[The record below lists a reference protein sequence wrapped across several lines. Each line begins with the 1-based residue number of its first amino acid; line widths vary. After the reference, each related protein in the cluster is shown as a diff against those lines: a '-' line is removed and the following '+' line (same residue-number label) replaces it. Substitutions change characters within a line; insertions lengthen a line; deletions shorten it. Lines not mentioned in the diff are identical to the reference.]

1 MEIAKITPQSTN
13 EIYKS
18 PTEIYNEQ
26 YADIRKQLDYKY
38 HNHYLKERQVLQ
50 DKIITE
56 LLSVGRSMKDPWLV
70 YTAGPMGAGKSY
82 TIRKFSEMNI
92 FPLVA
97 FVIIDPDRIK
107 CMLPEMKDFIEENP
121 NTAGSRVHKEST
133 FIAEIAERQAIKEK
147 KCLLVDGTLKD
158 TDWYTNR
165 LDLLRLKN
173 PEYLTT
179 IIQVTASPE
188 LIFKRTA
195 KRSVETG
202 RNIPPQVILESIEQ
216 IPESVKILSEHVH
229 STITINNETDDEL
242 PKIVEPKLAMQDGH
256 KYAWFK
262 EKFQNVWDYL
272 EKKDMKKEKEYKEE
286 LALRINKFGKLG
298 CSITMSGGYYEK
310 YMKYKAKYLALK
322 G

>member
-18 PTEIYNEQ
+18 SVEIYNEQ
-26 YADIRKQLDYKY
+26 YADIRKQLDYTY
-38 HNHYLKERQVLQ
+38 HNHYTKERQVLQ

-56 LLSVGRSMKDPWLV
+56 LTSVGRSLKDPWLI
-70 YTAGPMGAGKSY
+70 YTAGPMGSGKSF

-92 FPLVA
+92 FPLIA

-107 CMLPEMKDFIEENP
+107 CMLPEMKDFIEEDPFN
-121 NTAGSRVHKEST
+121 AGLRVHKESI
-133 FIAEIAERQAIKEK
+133 FIAEIAERQAIKMK
-147 KCLLVDGTLKD
+147 KCVLVDGTLKD
-158 TDWYTNR
+158 TEWYINR
-165 LDLLRLKN
+165 LELLRSTN
-173 PEYLTT
+173 PEYLTV
-179 IIQVTASPE
+179 IIQVTAPTE
-188 LIFKRTA
+188 LIFKRVA
-195 KRSVETG
+195 KRAVETG
-202 RNIPPQVILESIEQ
+202 RNISSKLILETIEQ
-216 IPESVKILSEHVH
+216 VPESVKILAEHVH
-229 STITINNETDDEL
+229 LTITINNEADDEL
-242 PKIVEPKLAMQDGH
+242 PKIIEPELKMQDGH

-272 EKKDMKKEKEYKEE
+272 EKGDMKKEKEYKEE
-286 LALRINKFGKLG
+286 LELRIKKFGKLG